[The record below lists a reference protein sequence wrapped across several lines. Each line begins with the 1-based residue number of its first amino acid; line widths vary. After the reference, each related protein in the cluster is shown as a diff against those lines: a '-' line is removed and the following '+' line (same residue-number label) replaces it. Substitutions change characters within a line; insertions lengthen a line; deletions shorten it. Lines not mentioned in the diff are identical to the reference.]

1 MSTLR
6 AAACAA
12 LILSFDAA
20 AAGDCGS
27 ALAGPTRTIDGA
39 RYTVVF
45 KTVPQPVKVGTH
57 FAVDFAVCPRALADV
72 PSAVRVDANMPA
84 HRHGMNYRPVVTA
97 KSSELFRAEGL
108 LFHMPGRWDLT
119 FDVDGGGRTERLTGT
134 LQLE

>member
-1 MSTLR
+1 MNALPS
-6 AAACAA
+6 AACA
-12 LILSFDAA
+12 LLVLSFDAA
-20 AAGDCGS
+20 AAAPCGS
-27 ALAGPTRTIDGA
+27 ALTGTTRTIDGT

-45 KTVPQPVKVGTH
+45 KTVPAPVKVGTH
-57 FAVDFAVCPRALADV
+57 FAVDFAVCPRAPVDV

-84 HRHGMNYRPVVTA
+84 HRHGMNYRPIVTA

-119 FDVDGGGRTERLTGT
+119 FDVEGGGRTERLTGT

>member
-1 MSTLR
+1 MNVR
-6 AAACAA
+6 AAACVA
-12 LILSFDAA
+12 LCLPLYTGI
-20 AAGDCGS
+20 AGACGS
-27 ALAGPTRTIDGA
+27 ALSGPTRTVDGA

-45 KTVPQPVKVGTH
+45 KTVPEPVKVGTH
-57 FAVDFAVCPRALADV
+57 FAVDFAVCPRAPAET

-97 KSSELFRAEGL
+97 RSGDLFRAEGL

-119 FDVDGGGRTERLTGT
+119 FDVDAGGRTERLTST